1 MFFKKIISIVRFIA
15 KHNLAFRGSN
25 DRSYKNSNEN
35 ILGLIE
41 MLAEF
46 EPIFQEHVRRITN
59 DNVHVHFL
67 KHKIQN

>member
-1 MFFKKIISIVRFIA
+1 MRRCTKITMGIF
-15 KHNLAFRGSN
+15 L
-25 DRSYKNSNEN
+25 D
-35 ILGLIE
+35 LIE

-46 EPIFQEHVRRITN
+46 DPIVQENVSRITN